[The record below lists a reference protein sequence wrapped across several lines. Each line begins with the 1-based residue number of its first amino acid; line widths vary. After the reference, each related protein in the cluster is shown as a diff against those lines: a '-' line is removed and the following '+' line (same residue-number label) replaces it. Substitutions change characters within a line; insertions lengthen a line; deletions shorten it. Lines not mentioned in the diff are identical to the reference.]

1 MDIRRDNRMDI
12 RMDIR
17 FGLCCINTSL
27 REAKP
32 PVFSSRTVRLATIEK
47 NGIEYVKDL
56 VLQNI
61 KDTIRIFEEN
71 VKNDIYV
78 FRI

>member
-1 MDIRRDNRMDI
+1 
-12 RMDIR
+12 MDIR

-32 PVFSSRTVRLATIEK
+32 PVFSSRTVRLSTIKK
-47 NGIEYVKDL
+47 NGIGYVKAL

-61 KDTIRIFEEN
+61 KDTIQIFEEN
-71 VKNDIYV
+71 VKDNIYV
-78 FRI
+78 FRTLGQSSFVY